1 MRRQQP
7 AARVGDQRI
16 AGDAGFFLIS
26 PRKPAVDDDQSA
38 VGFDG
43 TLAFDHFYRHM
54 TIYDVTGLAVQTKLT
69 QYFLGRLHRIAQCII
84 GIALFFMGARVRQ
97 KVAFEGRHLLFTE

>member
-1 MRRQQP
+1 
-7 AARVGDQRI
+7 
-16 AGDAGFFLIS
+16 
-26 PRKPAVDDDQSA
+26 
-38 VGFDG
+38 
-43 TLAFDHFYRHM
+43 M